1 MGGLVVFLRHLGRLL
16 GDASSLAYD
25 GYESVGCVFVV
36 EEDRK
41 QEVVDGH
48 WLRWLLASNRGVAHS
63 IRS

>member
-1 MGGLVVFLRHLGRLL
+1 
-16 GDASSLAYD
+16 LAYD

-41 QEVVDGH
+41 QEVVVDGH